1 MEGVLYE
8 FSGPIR
14 TLNEEFIMVE
24 SNKTAADT
32 YSLAIFRAIRRLQ
45 QAAVSAETLGVDFS
59 GLLEAA
65 DGAENSE
72 RIGIGSGLITFN
84 HNKFFV
90 KGPDRP
96 GKFV

>member
-1 MEGVLYE
+1 MLGQLRRGQ
-8 FSGPIR
+8 FSLHR
-14 TLNEEFIMVE
+14 QDMQ
-24 SNKTAADT
+24 DQQ
-32 YSLAIFRAIRRLQ
+32 LQ
-45 QAAVSAETLGVDFS
+45 RGQAAVSAETLGVDFG
-59 GLLEAA
+59 GLLETA